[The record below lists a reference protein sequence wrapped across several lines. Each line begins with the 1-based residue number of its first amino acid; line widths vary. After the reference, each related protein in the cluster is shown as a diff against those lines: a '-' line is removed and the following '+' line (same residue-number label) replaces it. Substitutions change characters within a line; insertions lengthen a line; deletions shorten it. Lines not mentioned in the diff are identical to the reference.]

1 MSCLSNPHPMPLPPY
16 PHAGMTLIGA
26 WENLVLVVVF
36 VLESKGLYFTVNYR
50 IIADLSRKA
59 HPSFSCPILREN
71 WMHGMHDIQLTWN
84 GECLAKVCLR
94 HFRYFHFLS
103 APAPHRN
110 FILIVLSSVYVFLFL
125 RLQEYLVFCKYWW
138 VNFCFTIHIFILLL
152 FCVNLWRYSKH

>member
-16 PHAGMTLIGA
+16 PYAGMTLIGA

-110 FILIVLSSVYVFLFL
+110 FILIVLSSVYVYLF
-125 RLQEYLVFCKYWW
+125 YK
-138 VNFCFTIHIFILLL
+138 NTSSSGSIGG
-152 FCVNLWRYSKH
+152 

>member
-50 IIADLSRKA
+50 IIADLSRRA
-59 HPSFSCPILREN
+59 HPSFSCPILREKLDA
-71 WMHGMHDIQLTWN
+71 WYAWHSTYLKWWVFGKGMFTSLPQLSLPFSPSPPQ
-84 GECLAKVCLR
+84 EFYPHCLEQCVCVSL
-94 HFRYFHFLS
+94 
-103 APAPHRN
+103 
-110 FILIVLSSVYVFLFL
+110 
-125 RLQEYLVFCKYWW
+125 LQEYLVFWKYWW

-152 FCVNLWRYSKH
+152 FCANLWRYSKH